1 MWGTRPDDT
10 WGKFLDR
17 LDEIMEP
24 SLLQSV
30 ILVQEEA
37 GESAVEELCVRHL
50 WRSRKKSP
58 RKKVRNKKQRE
69 EEQKR
74 KAQIGGSQ
82 PSGSL
87 AVGPFSV

>member
-30 ILVQEEA
+30 ILVQEEDWHGVKTWCTSTSA
-37 GESAVEELCVRHL
+37 EQLGEIIDAALSFQQTPEPSQVLRVS
-50 WRSRKKSP
+50 RSLEPMTNPPP
-58 RKKVRNKKQRE
+58 RQ
-69 EEQKR
+69 
-74 KAQIGGSQ
+74 
-82 PSGSL
+82 
-87 AVGPFSV
+87 